1 MMVAELERLGALEE
15 SSAIDYVCRRTAEG
29 DTLAS
34 ICRDVSAHIK
44 QTVGAG
50 TLSSWINSDHGRKAK
65 MAVARLDSAH
75 VLAEDS
81 VDLADQLAEE
91 GTELTRE
98 EIALLRERTEGRRWL
113 ASKRDRATYGGD
125 VAQVN
130 VQVNTGQLHLDALR
144 QRQIESKAQPMLPPA
159 EADVEVVSD

>member
-1 MMVAELERLGALEE
+1 L
-15 SSAIDYVCRRTAEG
+15 
-29 DTLAS
+29 
-34 ICRDVSAHIK
+34 
-44 QTVGAG
+44 
-50 TLSSWINSDHGRKAK
+50 INSDHGRKAK